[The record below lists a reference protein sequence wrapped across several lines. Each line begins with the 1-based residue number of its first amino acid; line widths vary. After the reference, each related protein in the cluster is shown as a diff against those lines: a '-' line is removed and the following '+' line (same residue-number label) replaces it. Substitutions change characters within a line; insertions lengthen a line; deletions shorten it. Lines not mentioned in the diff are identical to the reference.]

1 MELTFENNVLF
12 LYLQF
17 FLITFIVFLVI
28 SHNINSFI
36 LRVIHLIPSLANIAG
51 NRKTIVSHV
60 YRLAS
65 PYGSSMGSL
74 FVSVDVHVII
84 IGLKLVYKIVI
95 GNYNNTNK

>member
-1 MELTFENNVLF
+1 MLYYLHHLLIKLT
-12 LYLQF
+12 
-17 FLITFIVFLVI
+17 
-28 SHNINSFI
+28 INYI
-36 LRVIHLIPSLANIAG
+36 IAG

-84 IGLKLVYKIVI
+84 PSDSKKMKTKIDKLVNII
-95 GNYNNTNK
+95 L